1 MQQHASKAVPLVT
14 VIAMLA
20 LAVALI
26 AQARTSSTP
35 KQQSGNAVN
44 AEKVDLDALEKNPER
59 FLGKTV
65 TVEGEVD
72 RVLGPNLFTIDERDW
87 VDLDR
92 EMPVVVP
99 EPFAAIV
106 RSKAPVR
113 VTGIVEKVPIAKIEN
128 RGGRLTD
135 PKIKAEIQTQPALV
149 ASEVSSLVPAAVAVD
164 LLVRP
169 ETAVGTSGTNAA
181 PVTDVNQIARSTDKS
196 LVGKQVNLRD
206 VTVGTTSDRGFWIT
220 TADGQRI
227 FVMPEIKKPMKPGE
241 TATVEGVVLEMPEG
255 LRVELKTPGEPIYVY
270 ATRVTTR

>member
-1 MQQHASKAVPLVT
+1 MQQHASKIVPLVT
-14 VIAMLA
+14 VIATLV

-26 AQARTSSTP
+26 AQGPTSSTP
-35 KQQSGNAVN
+35 KPQSGNATK

-87 VDLDR
+87 ADLDR

-106 RSKAPVR
+106 RSEAPVR
-113 VTGIVEKVPIAKIEN
+113 VTGTIEKVPIAKIEN

-149 ASEVSSLVPAAVAVD
+149 ASAVSSLVPAAVAVD

-169 ETAVGTSGTNAA
+169 EKAVGTTGTNAA
-181 PVTDVNQIARSTDKS
+181 PATDGNQIPRSTDKS
-196 LVGKQVNLRD
+196 LVGKRVNLRD
-206 VTVGTTSDRGFWIT
+206 VAVGTTSDRGFWIT

-241 TATVEGVVLEMPEG
+241 KATVEGVVLEMPEG
-255 LRVELKTPGEPIYVY
+255 LRVELKAPAEQIYVY
-270 ATRVTTR
+270 ADRVTSR